1 MINLVSL
8 TKKHEEFLTLR
19 NKTKGL
25 SVDLK
30 IIKNIKA
37 LKKTKKLK
45 SFEFSTLHRIIG
57 ANQLFDD
64 IVSYEQFIT
73 DEHNTSVAKLAT
85 MKKELFMEWIEVYKP
100 TFMSIPFLFSEITS
114 YQKPFNSELVYF
126 GINKKLNI
134 FDDETFNNLIRIRLK
149 PGNPIKIHKE
159 AVYNLPYTAE
169 DVPLNDIETKYQDYL
184 VLRVTDNYKY
194 DDFQCAEIFGY
205 NPKTDEFFNGIVE
218 YLTEEQT

>member
-1 MINLVSL
+1 MVNLMSL

-45 SFEFSTLHRIIG
+45 SFEFSTLHRVIG
-57 ANQLFDD
+57 ASQLFDD
-64 IVSYEQFIT
+64 ILSYEQFIT
-73 DEHNTSVAKLAT
+73 DEYTTSVVKLAT
-85 MKKELFMEWIEVYKP
+85 MKKELFVEWIEVYKP

-114 YQKPFNSELVYF
+114 YQKPFNKKPRYF
-126 GINKKLNI
+126 SLNKNFNI
-134 FDDETFNNLIRIRLK
+134 FDDETFDDLIRVRLK

-159 AVYNLPYTAE
+159 TIFNLPYAHE
-169 DVPLNDIETKYQDYL
+169 DIPLEEVETNLQDYL
-184 VLRVTDNYKY
+184 VLGITDNYKCE
-194 DDFQCAEIFGY
+194 DFDSTEVFGY
-205 NPKTDEFFNGIVE
+205 NPKTNEFFNGIFN
-218 YLTEEQT
+218 YLLKEQT